1 MQLVGTH
8 GERLWVGFLCIPQG
22 FLIGIGSGWELTVG
36 GMAEITAELRLTR
49 GTMRAAVAVDDGY

>member
-8 GERLWVGFLCIPQG
+8 GEWLQVGFSCTPQG
-22 FLIGIGSGWELTVG
+22 FLIGVGSRWELTVG

-49 GTMRAAVAVDDGY
+49 GTTRAAVVVDDGY